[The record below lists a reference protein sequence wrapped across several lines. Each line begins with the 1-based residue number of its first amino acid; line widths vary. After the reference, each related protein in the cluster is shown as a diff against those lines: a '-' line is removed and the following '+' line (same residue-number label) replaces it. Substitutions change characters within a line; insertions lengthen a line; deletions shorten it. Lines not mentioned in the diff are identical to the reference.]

1 MVCSSHKREDR
12 GCTEESS
19 VGADGCLYLRM
30 SAPGF
35 YVASQ
40 RVCTSNEKY
49 TVTDSS
55 HVRFVWIR
63 TISAVPSIM

>member
-1 MVCSSHKREDR
+1 
-12 GCTEESS
+12 
-19 VGADGCLYLRM
+19 M